1 MKHRTTKFE
10 GVKYDQRSVPVEQH
24 RSWISIKHLTTKSA
38 GKHTAWSDVSYG
50 GEYNMENNKA

>member
-1 MKHRTTKFE
+1 
-10 GVKYDQRSVPVEQH
+10 VEQH

-50 GEYNMENNKA
+50 GEYNMENNKALNSIKHKQRQTVHGAV